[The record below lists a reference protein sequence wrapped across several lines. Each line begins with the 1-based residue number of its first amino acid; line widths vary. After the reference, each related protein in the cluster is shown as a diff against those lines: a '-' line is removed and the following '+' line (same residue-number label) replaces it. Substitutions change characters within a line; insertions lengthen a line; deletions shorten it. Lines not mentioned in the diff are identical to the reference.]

1 MVLLKNEQILLLLIQ
16 IFDMHPIEVLERYW
30 NHTSFRPL
38 QEDIITAVLNNNDT
52 FALLPTGGGKSICFQ
67 IPALIKPGICIVVSP
82 LVALMQDQVNTL
94 KQKGIKAMAI
104 TSGMSYNDLDT
115 NLDNCIYGNYKFLYV
130 SPERLQQNLVQ
141 ERIQRMN
148 VNLIAVDEAHCISQW
163 GNDFRP
169 AYKSIITL
177 RELQPTV
184 NCIALTAT
192 AKSRVVDDIIKS
204 LDFIDAKVFKA
215 SFKRK
220 NISYQVINTEDKKY
234 HLEYILNQNMGSSI
248 IYARSRKATVT
259 ISDYLVSKGIDAIYY
274 HGGLTNIQK
283 KERLNLWTTNQKT
296 IMVATTAFG
305 MGIDKSDVK
314 SIIHYNL
321 PESLESYYQ
330 EAGRAGR
337 NGNKAVAV
345 ILKKNIDEDHL
356 KRQFLSMLPTI
367 DAIKYVYKKL
377 FNYFQISYGEGQNT
391 LHQLNFKTFCH
402 IYQLNQSLTFNALKL
417 LDNNSIITL
426 DQRFNYKTTVQF
438 KVNNTA
444 IFKYLE
450 SNKSQNKAIKALLRT
465 YGGILDFDTK
475 INLELVANKA
485 ETTIPKLLEVLKD
498 LERHNI
504 IDLNIANTDSE
515 ITFIKPREDEK
526 TINPIIPIIEQ
537 QQKLKKEQ
545 IQSVINYTNNDELCR
560 SIQLLQYFDEDS
572 NEKCGECSV
581 CITQRNF
588 VNSSDSIEEQIINI
602 LKDKN
607 QSSRELLISINCN
620 QTELLEAL
628 SILSENKKI
637 SITPTNT
644 YKLK

>member
-1 MVLLKNEQILLLLIQ
+1 
-16 IFDMHPIEVLERYW
+16 MHPIEALERYW
-30 NHTSFRPL
+30 NHMSFRPL
-38 QEDIITAVLNNNDT
+38 QEDIITAVLNNEDT

-82 LVALMQDQVNTL
+82 LIALMQDQVNSL
-94 KQKGIKAMAI
+94 KQKGIKAVAI
-104 TSGMSYNDLDT
+104 TSGISYSELDT
-115 NLDNCIYGNYKFLYV
+115 SLDNCIYGNYKFLYL
-130 SPERLQQNLVQ
+130 SPERLQQTLVQ

-169 AYKSIITL
+169 AYKSIVTL
-177 RELQPTV
+177 RELQPSV

-192 AKSRVVDDIIKS
+192 AKSKVVEDIIES
-204 LDFIDAKVFKA
+204 LDFIDPKVFKA
-215 SFKRK
+215 SFKRE
-220 NISYQVINTEDKKY
+220 NISYQVIKTEDKNY
-234 HLEYILNQNMGSSI
+234 HLEHILNENKGASI

-259 ISDYLVSKGIDAIYY
+259 ISDYLLSKGFETTYY

-283 KERLNLWTTNQKT
+283 KERLHLWTTNQKP

-305 MGIDKSDVK
+305 MGIDKPDVK

-337 NGNKAVAV
+337 NGNDAVAV
-345 ILKKNIDEDHL
+345 ILKKNIDEDRL
-356 KRQFLSMLPTI
+356 KGQFLSALPSI

-377 FNYFQISYGEGQNT
+377 CNYFQISYGEGQNT

-402 IYQLNQSLTFNALKL
+402 IYQLKTTLTFNALKI
-417 LDNNSIITL
+417 LDSNSIISL
-426 DQRFNYKTTVQF
+426 DQRFNYRTTVQF
-438 KVNNTA
+438 KVSNTA

-465 YGGILDFDTK
+465 YGGILDYITK

-485 ETTIPKLLEVLKD
+485 ETTIPKLLEILKD

-526 TINPIIPIIEQ
+526 TINPIIPIIELQ
-537 QQKLKKEQ
+537 QNLKKEH
-545 IQSVINYTNNDELCR
+545 IQSVIRYTNNDTICK
-560 SIQLLQYFDEDS
+560 SILLLNYFDEDTTEECGRCSICLSKS
-572 NEKCGECSV
+572 NSDASV
-581 CITQRNF
+581 LKTTIK
-588 VNSSDSIEEQIINI
+588 EQI
-602 LKDKN
+602 LKELEDKN
-607 QSSRELLISINCN
+607 QSSRELLNNIKCGQVN
-620 QTELLEAL
+620 LLDAL
-628 SILSENKKI
+628 TFLIESEKI
-637 SITPTNT
+637 TITATNT